1 MTLESES
8 KTHFTVRVREP
19 HKHLFHIE
27 MELPPALL
35 EQHEGQPLDLKM
47 PVWSPGSY
55 LIREYPRHVQNMR
68 AIDGEGNPLPIH
80 QLDKATWRLE
90 APAQTTNAT
99 VLYEVFS
106 HELAVRT
113 NHLDATHGSLNGV
126 ATYLYHE
133 DLLAHPVEVT
143 FDLPGHWKVY
153 GGMEAI
159 DEDALRYGVTDFDML
174 YDTPVELGDY
184 EPLTFEVAGVPHQ
197 IVVWGEG
204 NFDADRMVEDMRRS
218 VQAHVDMFGTAL
230 PYDHY
235 TFIVHLSDRGRGGL
249 EHHNSTILLYP
260 RDGFR
265 DGEPGSEV
273 DEDKFPQGTYLE
285 YLRLVSHEHFHV
297 WNVKRIRP
305 EVLGPFD
312 YQNENYTR
320 DLWTVEGITC
330 YYEIIGLLRAGV
342 LDGKRILK
350 ALADSAK
357 ALSQVPGRRLHS
369 LEISSLNAWVK
380 LYRPDENTRNSS
392 VSYYLKGELVSFLL
406 DARIRSRSNGKHS
419 LDDVLRALWNHYL
432 ETGEGYA
439 EGSYGEWVKRVTGVD
454 VEDFLDRYVRGT
466 DELDFDT
473 ELEPFGLELVIER
486 SDAAR
491 GAWLGANTK
500 DEGGALIV
508 TSTPTDG
515 PAQEGGVYAG
525 DELIAIDNRRV
536 CAGELSKL
544 LAKYAPGQ
552 EVSVH
557 VARRGM
563 LLEQRVVLGQKPAD
577 TWRFEVSESI
587 TAEQRV
593 LLGDWLGLGAAE

>member
-1 MTLESES
+1 MTV

-19 HKHLFHIE
+19 HKHLFAIE
-27 MELPPALL
+27 MEIDPALL
-35 EQHEGQPLDLKM
+35 SGRADGAPLDLQM

-68 AIDGEGNPLPIH
+68 AVDGEGAPLEIR
-80 QLDKATWRLE
+80 QIDKATWRLDPGQ
-90 APAQTTNAT
+90 ANAAT

-133 DLLAHPVEVT
+133 DLLDHPVEVT
-143 FDLPGHWKVY
+143 FDIPETWQVY
-153 GGMEAI
+153 GGMKRVEGTT
-159 DEDALRYGVTDFDML
+159 EDVLRYSVDDFDML

-184 EPLTFEVAGVPHQ
+184 TPWTFEVEGVPHDV
-197 IVVWGEG
+197 VVWGEG
-204 NFDADRMVEDMRRS
+204 NFDPERMVEDMKRS
-218 VQAHVDMFGTAL
+218 VQAHADMFGTGL

-235 TFIVHLSDRGRGGL
+235 TFIVHLTDKGRGGL

-265 DGEPGSEV
+265 DGEPGSEL

-330 YYEIIGLLRAGV
+330 YYEIIGLLRAGI
-342 LDGKRILK
+342 LDGERFLK
-350 ALADSAK
+350 TLADSAK
-357 ALSQVPGRRLHS
+357 SLAAVPGRKLHS

-406 DARIRSRSNGKHS
+406 DARIRSRTDGKHS
-419 LDDVLRALWNHYL
+419 LDDVLLALWNHYL

-439 EGSYGEWVKRVTGVD
+439 EGSYGDWVERVTGVNI
-454 VEDFLDRYVRGT
+454 EDFLDRYVRGT
-466 DELDFDT
+466 AELDFDT
-473 ELEPFGLELVIER
+473 ELEPFGLELVMER

-491 GAWLGANTK
+491 GAWFGANTK
-500 DEGGALIV
+500 NEGGALIV

-515 PAQEGGVYAG
+515 PAQRGGIYAG
-525 DELIAIDNRRV
+525 DELIAIDHRRV
-536 CAGELSKL
+536 GPSDLSKL
-544 LAKYAPGQ
+544 LARYSPGQ
-552 EVSVH
+552 EVTVH

-563 LLEQRVVLGQKPAD
+563 LLEQTVVLGEKPAD
-577 TWRFEVSESI
+577 KWRFEVSESI
-587 TAEQRV
+587 TPEQRA
-593 LLGDWLGLGAAE
+593 LLEGWLGMGGAE